1 MTISSQGA
9 ATPGEAVAALLRTA
23 VWHPADPAVEGLRRP
38 LTRLAAIYLAR
49 EKRSNGMALDPV
61 AHFHLSNGA
70 RIERLNWLGD
80 VSEKGI
86 AQSCGLM
93 VNYLYRPDEI
103 EANHE
108 AYRGDRKVAA
118 AAALRSLIRG

>member
-1 MTISSQGA
+1 M
-9 ATPGEAVAALLRTA
+9 
-23 VWHPADPAVEGLRRP
+23 
-38 LTRLAAIYLAR
+38 AI
-49 EKRSNGMALDPV
+49 DPV

-80 VSEKGI
+80 VSARGV
-86 AQSCGLM
+86 ARSCGLM

-108 AYRGDRKVAA
+108 AYRGDRRVAMTSA
-118 AAALRSLIRG
+118 IRSLLRG

>member
-1 MTISSQGA
+1 MAEPIDDGTDPSVLRPTPSGRVPATSRSS
-9 ATPGEAVAALLRTA
+9 
-23 VWHPADPAVEGLRRP
+23 
-38 LTRLAAIYLAR
+38 
-49 EKRSNGMALDPV
+49 
-61 AHFHLSNGA
+61 A

-80 VSEKGI
+80 VSAKGI

-108 AYRGDRKVAA
+108 AYRGDRRVAMTSA
-118 AAALRSLIRG
+118 IRGLIRG